1 MGMGRHFGVVLFFFR
16 TLTTD
21 ELRQGNL
28 STTVEWEWDGT
39 VVSSFSFPG
48 IAAPLT
54 HPRRCPDGVTA
65 ACQFRQPEGAGSIPA
80 WGSNKTKDEQV
91 LVRFVLTNSDDVG
104 THQVVR
110 AGGNSCRLC
119 CVYTY
124 QRRDQAGKPV
134 AIPLIGNR
142 AALRCR
148 PFLFTLWA

>member
-1 MGMGRHFGVVLFFFR
+1 MNTFNWGWGG
-16 TLTTD
+16 TL
-21 ELRQGNL
+21 
-28 STTVEWEWDGT
+28 
-39 VVSSFSFPG
+39 VSPFSFPG
-48 IAAPLT
+48 ITAPFT

-65 ACQFRQPEGAGSIPA
+65 ACWTRHSRGAGSIPA

-124 QRRDQAGKPV
+124 QRRVQAGKPV
-134 AIPLIGNR
+134 THLWKRSGR
-142 AALRCR
+142 HLGVALFFSHCGPSTSVRR
-148 PFLFTLWA
+148 R